1 LLRSF
6 DTIRKKDKIAG
17 GMMLEAVLQ
26 ELLLA
31 IARFFINP
39 LLYVAIFVAV
49 LLGYLRVKR
58 ERKFYHIRILNG
70 WTELRSIFSIGFVL
84 SVVLSIITIAAGLT
98 VHVQYLMVVSFVTI
112 ICILLLNFHLLSAIF
127 TWGIA
132 YSILLL
138 MKWQGI
144 EIKLLGYHIEGLSLD
159 DSSIVTGIF
168 IIGLLL
174 IAEGIIMHKEGAKI
188 ASPLLEKTNRG
199 LKSIAFFSKKM
210 TIIPVFF
217 LIPSNVID
225 PFAPWWPY
233 FTLGAEQFGLVLF
246 PVVIGFQQVTR
257 RLLPVHFY
265 PKLGRYVRTLG
276 VVTILGG
283 VVAYFDE
290 RIGIIV
296 IAVALVIRFILSVG
310 YKLTERKDVYA
321 VSPAKEG
328 AMIAAVLPDS
338 PAEKMGLVAGEIITR
353 VNGRDVYSE
362 RELYEALQIN
372 AAYCK
377 LEVLDFQKENRL
389 TQYVVHSEDHH
400 QIGLII
406 I

>member
-1 LLRSF
+1 
-6 DTIRKKDKIAG
+6 
-17 GMMLEAVLQ
+17 MLEAVLQ

-70 WTELRSIFSIGFVL
+70 WTELKSIFSLGFVL
-84 SVVLSIITIAAGLT
+84 SIILSIITIAAGLT
-98 VHVQYLMVVSFVTI
+98 VQVQYLIVVSVVTI
-112 ICILLLNFHLLSAIF
+112 ICTLLLNFHLLSAIS

-132 YSILLL
+132 FGILLF
-138 MKWQGI
+138 MNWQGI
-144 EIKLLGYHIEGLSLD
+144 KIEIFGYQLEGISLN
-159 DSSIVTGIF
+159 DSSIVTAIF

-174 IAEGIIMHKEGAKI
+174 IVEGIIMHKEGAKI

-199 LKSIAFFSKKM
+199 LKSIAFFSKK
-210 TIIPVFF
+210 IAVIPVFF
-217 LIPSNVID
+217 LVPSNVIE

-233 FTLGAEQFGLVLF
+233 FTIGAEQFGLVLF

-265 PKLGRYVRTLG
+265 PKLGRYVRILG
-276 VVTILGG
+276 EITILGG
-283 VVAYFDE
+283 VAAYIDE

-296 IAVALVIRFILSVG
+296 IAIALIVRFVLSIG
-310 YKLTERKDVYA
+310 YKMTERKDVYA
-321 VSPAKEG
+321 VSPANEG
-328 AMIAAVLPDS
+328 AMIAAVLPGS
-338 PAEKMGLVAGEIITR
+338 PAEKMGLVAGEVIKR
-353 VNGRDVYSE
+353 VNGRAVFSE

-377 LEVLDFQKENRL
+377 LEVLDFQKELRL

>member
-1 LLRSF
+1 
-6 DTIRKKDKIAG
+6 
-17 GMMLEAVLQ
+17 MLEAVLQ

-70 WTELRSIFSIGFVL
+70 WTELKSIFSLGFVL
-84 SVVLSIITIAAGLT
+84 SIILSILTIAAGLT
-98 VHVQYLMVVSFVTI
+98 VQVQYLIVVSVVTI
-112 ICILLLNFHLLSAIF
+112 ICTLLLNFHLLSAIS

-132 YSILLL
+132 FGILLF
-138 MKWQGI
+138 MNWQGI
-144 EIKLLGYHIEGLSLD
+144 KIEIFGYQLEGISLN
-159 DSSIVTGIF
+159 DSSIVTAIF

-174 IAEGIIMHKEGAKI
+174 IVEGIIMHKEGAKI

-199 LKSIAFFSKKM
+199 LKSIAFFSKK
-210 TIIPVFF
+210 IAVIPVFF
-217 LIPSNVID
+217 LVPSNVIE

-233 FTLGAEQFGLVLF
+233 FTIGAEQFGLVLF

-265 PKLGRYVRTLG
+265 PKLGRYVRILG
-276 VVTILGG
+276 DITILGG
-283 VVAYFDE
+283 VAAYIDE

-296 IAVALVIRFILSVG
+296 IAIVLIVRFVLSIG
-310 YKLTERKDVYA
+310 YKMTERKDVYA
-321 VSPAKEG
+321 VSPANEG
-328 AMIAAVLPDS
+328 AMIAAVLPGS
-338 PAEKMGLVAGEIITR
+338 PAEKMGLVAGEVIKR
-353 VNGRDVYSE
+353 VNGRAVFSE

-377 LEVLDFQKENRL
+377 LEVLDFQKELRL

>member
-1 LLRSF
+1 
-6 DTIRKKDKIAG
+6 
-17 GMMLEAVLQ
+17 MLEAVLQ

-39 LLYVAIFVAV
+39 LLYVAIVVAV
-49 LLGYLRVKR
+49 FLGYLRVKR

-70 WTELRSIFSIGFVL
+70 WTELKSIFSLGFVL
-84 SVVLSIITIAAGLT
+84 SIALSVITIAAGLT
-98 VHVQYLMVVSFVTI
+98 VQIQYLIVVSVVTI

-132 YSILLL
+132 YGILLYL
-138 MKWQGI
+138 NWQGI
-144 EIKLLGYHIEGLSLD
+144 EIELLGYRIDGISWN

-174 IAEGIIMHKEGAKI
+174 IAEGIIMHKDGAKI

-199 LKSIAFFSKKM
+199 LKSIAFFSKKI

-217 LIPSNVID
+217 LVPSNVIE

-233 FTLGAEQFGLVLF
+233 FTIGAEQFGLVLF
-246 PVVIGFQQVTR
+246 PVVIGFQHVTR

-265 PKLGRYVRTLG
+265 PQLARYVRILG
-276 VVTILGG
+276 EVTILGA
-283 VVAYFDE
+283 VAAYFDE

-296 IAVALVIRFILSVG
+296 IIFTLMIRFILSTG
-310 YKLTERKDVYA
+310 YKMTERKQVYA
-321 VSPAKEG
+321 VSPTKEG
-328 AMIAAVLPDS
+328 AMIAAVLPGS
-338 PAEKMGLVAGEIITR
+338 PAEKMGLVAGEIIKR
-353 VNGRDVYSE
+353 VNGQAVNSE

-377 LEVLDFQKENRL
+377 LEVLDFQKELRL

>member
-1 LLRSF
+1 
-6 DTIRKKDKIAG
+6 
-17 GMMLEAVLQ
+17 MMLEAVLQ

-39 LLYVAIFVAV
+39 LLYVAIVVAIF
-49 LLGYLRVKR
+49 LGYIRVKR
-58 ERKFYHIRILNG
+58 ERKFYHIRILKG
-70 WTELRSIFSIGFVL
+70 WTELKSIFSLGFTL
-84 SVVLSIITIAAGLT
+84 SIALSIISIAAGLT
-98 VHVQYLMVVSFVTI
+98 VHVQYLIVVSVVTI
-112 ICILLLNFHLLSAIF
+112 ICVLLFNFHLLSAIF

-132 YSILLL
+132 YGVLLYI
-138 MKWQGI
+138 KWQGI
-144 EIKLLGYHIEGLSLD
+144 EIGLFGYRIEGIPWN
-159 DSSIVTGIF
+159 DSSIVTVLL

-199 LKSIAFFSKKM
+199 LKSIAFFSKKI

-217 LIPSNVID
+217 LVPSNVIE

-233 FTLGAEQFGLVLF
+233 FTIGAEQFGLVLF

-257 RLLPVHFY
+257 RLLPVNFY
-265 PKLGRYVRTLG
+265 PKLGRYIRILG
-276 VVTILGG
+276 EVTILGG
-283 VVAYFDE
+283 VAAYFNA

-296 IAVALVIRFILSVG
+296 IIIALLIRFILSVG
-310 YKLTERKDVYA
+310 YKMTERKDVYA
-321 VSPAKEG
+321 VSPSKDG
-328 AMIAAVLPDS
+328 AMIAAVLPGS
-338 PAEKMGLVAGEIITR
+338 PGEKMGLVAGEIIKR
-353 VNGRDVYSE
+353 VNGRAVYSE
-362 RELYEALQIN
+362 RELYEALQVN

-377 LEVLDFQKENRL
+377 LEVLDYQKELRL
-389 TQYVVHSEDHH
+389 AQYAVHSEDHH